1 MKNKAII
8 KNIIKLMPLYLVAI
22 VSMFLCSYIDSLS
35 GLFVGEVLGVLNGD
49 SDILPGALIK
59 FVDKT
64 SVKSQITSIS
74 IIYIVVIS
82 IRILFFFLSRYTRQ
96 LHQQLLGKNL
106 SLAFYKH
113 VLDLPKSE
121 YVNRSTGD
129 IIQRNI
135 EDCQRVTKL
144 FRDSIYE
151 VFKIVSKA
159 VTVLIQ
165 FYVLSKAIFSYSIV
179 ILVICLIFSWYY
191 GYFKIKK
198 REINSSKYYS
208 ELNSTLQQS
217 ITNYSLVKSFANEDY
232 EYKKFKEINDKKESN
247 NYDINN
253 LHCKYWL
260 LSDLITS
267 IYLVGCLIILAI
279 VYFNGNISLAAVSAI
294 VILSTSFLN
303 EATQLIN
310 YITGLVKTFIS
321 IKRLNE
327 YFNIE
332 TEYVNDGTITSEIE
346 GNITFENVSM
356 KYDKDDILKN
366 ISFELKKGETL
377 GIVGKSGSGK
387 TSIVNLLTR
396 LDDYSSGSIKI
407 DGVELKDYK
416 KKYIRENMGVVLQD
430 AYIFSKTIK
439 ENLLV
444 LVDNDRIDLDMYL
457 KRVGLD
463 EDINKFESGLETI
476 VGERGVT
483 LSGGQRQRI
492 SLLRT
497 IMKNKKI
504 LILDDTLSAVDN
516 IVARKIKNSIA
527 KEKATTIIISH
538 NLLNVKDAD
547 KIIVLD
553 KGEIVDIGT
562 HDELI
567 QKEGFYSNVWNLQQM
582 IQEVDE

>member
-1 MKNKAII
+1 MKNKVII
-8 KNIIKLMPLYLVAI
+8 KCIMKLMPLYIVSI
-22 VSMFLCSYIDSLS
+22 VSMLLCSYIDSLS
-35 GLFVGEVLGVLNGD
+35 GLFVGEVLGILNGD
-49 SDILPGALIK
+49 SDILPGALIN
-59 FVDKT
+59 FIDKT
-64 SVKSQITSIS
+64 SVKSQITSVS
-74 IIYIVVIS
+74 IIYVVVVS
-82 IRILFFFLSRYTRQ
+82 IRIIFFFISRYTKN
-96 LHQQLLGKNL
+96 LHQLLLDKNL

-121 YVNRSTGD
+121 FVNRSTGD

-135 EDCQRVTKL
+135 EDCRRVTKL
-144 FRDSIYE
+144 FKDTIFDIFRIISQ
-151 VFKIVSKA
+151 A
-159 VTVLIQ
+159 TTVLIQ
-165 FYVLSKAIFSYSIV
+165 FYILSKVVFVYSLI
-179 ILVICLIFSWYY
+179 ILIICLMFSWYY

-217 ITNYSLVKSFANEDY
+217 ITNYSLVKSFANEEY
-232 EYKKFKEINDKKESN
+232 EYNKFKEINDKKESN
-247 NYDINN
+247 NYTINN

-260 LSDLITS
+260 LSDLLTS
-267 IYLVGCLIILAI
+267 AYLIGCLIILAI
-279 VYFNGNISLAAVSAI
+279 TYFNGKISLSAVSAI
-294 VILSTSFLN
+294 AILATNFLN
-303 EATQLIN
+303 GATQLIN

-321 IKRLNE
+321 IRRLNE

-332 TEYVNDGTITSEIE
+332 TEYVNDGTKTNEIE
-346 GNITFENVSM
+346 GNIIFENVCM
-356 KYDKDDILKN
+356 KYDKDDVLKD
-366 ISFELKKGETL
+366 ITFELKKGETL

-516 IVARKIKNSIA
+516 IVARKIKNSIT

-553 KGEIVDIGT
+553 KGRIVDIGT

-567 QKEGFYSNVWNLQQM
+567 QREGFYSNVWNLQQM
-582 IQEVDE
+582 IQEVDD

>member
-1 MKNKAII
+1 MKNRII
-8 KNIIKLMPLYLVAI
+8 LKNIMKLMPLYLVAI
-22 VSMFLCSYIDSLS
+22 VSMFICSYIDSLS
-35 GLFVGEVLGVLNGD
+35 GLFVGEVLGILNGD
-49 SDILPGALIK
+49 SHILPLALIN
-59 FVDKT
+59 FIDTTSIKT
-64 SVKSQITSIS
+64 QITSVS
-74 IIYIVVIS
+74 IIYIVVIT
-82 IRILFFFLSRYTRQ
+82 IRISLFFLTGYTRQ
-96 LHQQLLGKNL
+96 LHQMLLGKNL

-121 YVNRSTGD
+121 YANRSTGD

-135 EDCQRVTKL
+135 EDCKRITRL
-144 FRDSIYE
+144 FRESIYE
-151 VFKIVSKA
+151 VFKIVSKS
-159 VTVLIQ
+159 VTVLLQ
-165 FYVLSKAIFSYSIV
+165 FYVLNKIIFVHSLIA
-179 ILVICLIFSWYY
+179 LLICLLFSWYY
-191 GYFKIKK
+191 GYFKVKK

-217 ITNYSLVKSFANEDY
+217 ITNYSLVKSFANEEY
-232 EYKKFKEINDKKESN
+232 EYQKFKEINDKKEN
-247 NYDINN
+247 NNFTINN
-253 LHCKYWL
+253 LRCRYWL
-260 LSDLITS
+260 LSDFITS
-267 IYLVGCLIILAI
+267 VYLVGCLIILAI
-279 VYFNGNISLAAVSAI
+279 LFFNGKVSLAIVSAI

-310 YITGLVKTFIS
+310 YITGCVKTFIS
-321 IKRLNE
+321 IKRVNE

-332 TEYVNDGTITSEIE
+332 TEYVNDGDKTNEIE
-346 GNITFENVSM
+346 GNIVFENVCM
-356 KYDKDDILKN
+356 KYDQDEILKN

-387 TSIVNLLTR
+387 TSLVNLLTR

-407 DGVELKDYK
+407 DGIELKDYK
-416 KKYIRENMGVVLQD
+416 KKHIRENMGIVLQD

-439 ENLLV
+439 ENLLI
-444 LVDNDRIDLDMYL
+444 LVDNDRVDLDMYL

-463 EDINKFESGLETI
+463 EDINKFESGLETV

-483 LSGGQRQRI
+483 LSGGQRQRV

-516 IVARKIKNSIA
+516 IVAKKIKDSIT

-538 NLLNVKDAD
+538 NLLNVKEAD

-562 HDELI
+562 HEELI

>member
-74 IIYIVVIS
+74 IIYIVVVS
-82 IRILFFFLSRYTRQ
+82 IRILFFFLSRYTRH

-332 TEYVNDGTITSEIE
+332 TEYVNDGTVTSEIE

-463 EDINKFESGLETI
+463 EDVNKFESGLETI